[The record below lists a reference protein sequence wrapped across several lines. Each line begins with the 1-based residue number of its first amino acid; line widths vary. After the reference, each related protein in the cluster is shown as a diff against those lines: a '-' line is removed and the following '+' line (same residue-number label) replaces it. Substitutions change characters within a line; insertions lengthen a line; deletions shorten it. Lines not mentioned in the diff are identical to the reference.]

1 MAALKYWLW
10 LTTAPALSNRAKLL
24 LLEHFSSPEDVYY
37 AQPDQL
43 CLVEGITRQQAESL
57 SDKSL
62 ARAEKVLADCA
73 RDGQFIVTMDD
84 AAYPARLRDM
94 YDPPVLL
101 YGKGSMPLFD
111 EEAAVAVVGTR
122 KCSPYGTRAA
132 SQLGYELARQGGLV
146 ISGLAKGIDGAAHQ
160 GALRAGGFTAAVLG
174 GGADV
179 IYPPE
184 NRRLYEDIA
193 ATGVLLSEYPPG
205 TEPRGGHFPVRNR
218 IISGLSLAVVVVE
231 APEKSGALITANT
244 ALEQEMRGMAAL
256 KYWLW
261 LTTAPALSNRAKL
274 LLLEHFSS
282 PEDVYYAQPDQL
294 CLVEGITRQQAESL
308 SDKSL
313 ARAEKVLADCA
324 RDGQFIVTMDDAA
337 YPARLRDMY
346 DPPVLLY
353 GKGSMPLFDEE
364 AAVAVVGTRKCSP
377 YGTRAAS
384 QLGYELARQGGLV
397 ISGLAKGI
405 DGAAH
410 QGALRAGGF
419 TAAVL
424 GGGADVIYPPENRR
438 LYEDIAATGVLLSEY
453 PPGTEPRGGHFPV
466 RNRIISGLSL
476 AVVVVEAPEKSGAL
490 ITANTA
496 LEQGRDV
503 FAVPGPI
510 NAASSRG
517 CNQLIRDGAGLVM
530 EAWDVLGTY
539 QQRFPQKLRPIRAVL
554 PETPGSA
561 EAEPASASAQPV
573 RQPEKAPA
581 LPILNMAREGAALTD
596 DQQRIL
602 RMLPTDRPLLADE
615 AAVATDLPVRRVL
628 SALTMLEIDG
638 YVCRQGAGS
647 FLRTVELKEE

>member
-24 LLEHFSSPEDVYY
+24 LLEQFSSPEAVYY
-37 AQPDQL
+37 AQTDEL
-43 CLVEGITRQQAESL
+43 WLVEGITKQQAEIL

-73 RDGQFIVTMDD
+73 RDGQFIVTVDD

-111 EEAAVAVVGTR
+111 EEAVIAVVGTR
-122 KCSPYGTRAA
+122 KCTPYGTGAA

-146 ISGLAKGIDGAAHQ
+146 ISGLAKGIDGAALQ

-205 TEPRGGHFPVRNR
+205 TEPKGSHFPVRNR
-218 IISGLSLAVVVVE
+218 IISGLSL
-231 APEKSGALITANT
+231 
-244 ALEQEMRGMAAL
+244 
-256 KYWLW
+256 
-261 LTTAPALSNRAKL
+261 
-274 LLLEHFSS
+274 
-282 PEDVYYAQPDQL
+282 
-294 CLVEGITRQQAESL
+294 
-308 SDKSL
+308 
-313 ARAEKVLADCA
+313 
-324 RDGQFIVTMDDAA
+324 
-337 YPARLRDMY
+337 
-346 DPPVLLY
+346 
-353 GKGSMPLFDEE
+353 
-364 AAVAVVGTRKCSP
+364 
-377 YGTRAAS
+377 
-384 QLGYELARQGGLV
+384 
-397 ISGLAKGI
+397 
-405 DGAAH
+405 
-410 QGALRAGGF
+410 
-419 TAAVL
+419 
-424 GGGADVIYPPENRR
+424 
-438 LYEDIAATGVLLSEY
+438 GVL
-453 PPGTEPRGGHFPV
+453 
-466 RNRIISGLSL
+466 
-476 AVVVVEAPEKSGAL
+476 VVEAPEKSGAL

-510 NAASSRG
+510 NADTSRG

-539 QQRFPQKLRPIRAVL
+539 QQRFPQRLRPIRAAM
-554 PETPGSA
+554 PETPKGA
-561 EAEPASASAQPV
+561 EEAAQAPVKPETEQEKPPARPV
-573 RQPEKAPA
+573 LDLAG
-581 LPILNMAREGAALTD
+581 EGAALTD
-596 DQQRIL
+596 DQKRVL
-602 RMLPTDRPLLADE
+602 RVLPADRPLLADE
-615 AAVATDLPVRRVL
+615 AAVMTELPVRRVL

-647 FLRTVELKEE
+647 FLRTVELREE